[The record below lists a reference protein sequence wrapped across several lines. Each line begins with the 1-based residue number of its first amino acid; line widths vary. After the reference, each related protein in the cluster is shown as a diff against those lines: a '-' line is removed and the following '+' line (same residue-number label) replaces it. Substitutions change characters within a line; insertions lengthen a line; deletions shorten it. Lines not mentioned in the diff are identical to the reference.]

1 MNLTFEDK
9 LEDLL
14 KKVRSGEIEPIE
26 YSQVNDEHPN
36 GKTTCGVT
44 FKFDI
49 DTPTK

>member
-1 MNLTFEDK
+1 MNMTFENK
-9 LEDLL
+9 LEELL

-26 YSQVNDEHPN
+26 YSQVNDENHN
-36 GKTTCGVT
+36 GKSTCSLT

>member
-14 KKVRSGEIEPIE
+14 KKVRSGEIKPIE
-26 YSQVNDEHPN
+26 YSQVNDEHSN
-36 GKTTCGVT
+36 GKTTCGIT